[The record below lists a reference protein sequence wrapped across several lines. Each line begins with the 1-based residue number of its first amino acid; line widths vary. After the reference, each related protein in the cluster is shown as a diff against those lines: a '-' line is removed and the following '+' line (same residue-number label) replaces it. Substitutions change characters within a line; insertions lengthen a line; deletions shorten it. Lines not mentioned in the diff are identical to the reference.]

1 MDYTLFARSLLQ
13 DNHLAMVGLS
23 LLGAVL
29 LAEALHRLFRLP
41 TITGYLCTG
50 LIAGPLGMKLIDPDV
65 MRQLSLF
72 SDMAIGILLFEL
84 GRHLDWRWLHREPR
98 LMALAL
104 IESLLVFGTVYGLFY
119 LLGIEPVAAGLLG
132 ILAMTTSPVILLP
145 ILRETRAEGRVSEW
159 ARVFAAVNN
168 ALALVLALMLIS
180 LTRFSREDGW
190 QVALLQPAWEL
201 LGAVALGVSGAFLL
215 ALFLKWLRHRG
226 PHDVLPM
233 LFLFGAIAATVGA
246 AQVLAVPTLLAVLT
260 LGITSRNI
268 DHGEA
273 LLGLNVD
280 HLRSLFVCVLFVQIG
295 ASLDW
300 WAWQQVPQWAGLFL
314 LARAAVRLLVPWLL
328 APFSGIGHRQGVWLG
343 VVLLPMSSLAV
354 LTVHGSVAGLPELTT
369 HATAIALA
377 ALCLMEIIG
386 PLTSRWALEKAG
398 DAPRTEGRIHDRI

>member
-13 DNHLAMVGLS
+13 DNHLALVGLS

-29 LAEALHRLFRLP
+29 VAEALHRLFRMP

-50 LIAGPLGMKLIDPDV
+50 LLCGPLGLGLIDPDA

-72 SDMAIGILLFEL
+72 SDVAVGILLFEL

-104 IESLLVFGTVYGLFY
+104 VESLSVFGAVYGLFQ

-159 ARVFAAVNN
+159 AWVFAAVNN

-180 LTRFSREDGW
+180 LTRFAREDGW
-190 QVALLQPAWEL
+190 QAALLQPAWEL
-201 LGAVALGVSGAFLL
+201 LGALALGMVAAFLL
-215 ALFLKWLRHRG
+215 ALFLKWLRQRG

-233 LFLFGAIAATVGA
+233 LFLFGGIAATVGV
-246 AQVLAVPTLLAVLT
+246 AQLLAVPTLLAVLS
-260 LGITSRNI
+260 LGIASRNI
-268 DHGEA
+268 DQGEA

-280 HLRSLFVCVLFVQIG
+280 HLRGLFVCVLFVQIG

-300 WAWQQVPQWAGLFL
+300 WAWREVPMWAGLFL
-314 LARAAVRLLVPWLL
+314 LVRGLVRLTVPALL

-343 VVLLPMSSLAV
+343 VTLLPMSSLAV
-354 LTVHGSVAGLPELTT
+354 LTVHGSVAAMPELTT
-369 HATAIALA
+369 HASAIALA
-377 ALCLMEIIG
+377 ALCLLEIIG
-386 PLTSRWALEKAG
+386 PLTTRWALERVG
-398 DAPRTEGRIHDRI
+398 DARKTKGMQHDRF